1 MVTVAQSK
9 RAIFQELLA
18 ERGATWGD
26 AERTRVERAYADAE
40 RLYAGQSHWMGE
52 PMLEHCVS
60 VLNVLKRFE
69 PDDDTIIACLL
80 HHTLDAKQWTLGDI
94 EKRYGSTVRS
104 LVSGV
109 YLLSYVTM
117 KDRRMSVDH
126 LRLLLVRMAEDIRVL
141 LLILCNRM
149 HALDHLHTVE
159 PEEKRRLCSDALTL
173 FAPVSARLGI
183 YAMKHDLEAK
193 AFPVLYPIN
202 CQTIDEQLRELHE
215 RYGDFL
221 PKTATH
227 LQNFLREQGV
237 AAEVMCR
244 EKAPF
249 SIFRKM
255 QQKSMSSV
263 EDLHD
268 LFALRVLV
276 PTLESCYQTLGLL
289 HRIGYPMQNR
299 FRDYIAFP
307 KPNGY
312 QSLHTTLAKL
322 PGVPEGLFVEVQ
334 IRTPDMHR
342 ESEFG
347 VAAHWQYKQGSATA
361 QTIRRT
367 LLDST
372 LLSEQGSDL
381 AALADHIFVLTP
393 KGDIIELPDGATPLD
408 FAFHVHTNVGLAFRA
423 CKVNG
428 VIVPMDHALE
438 NGDVVEI
445 LKNKEPRPSPKWIAL
460 LKTASARARLK
471 RYLVAQERPMYVA
484 MGKEILNDELLRRHL
499 PPLDREYSVLSS
511 FDGASLSLMERED
524 LLVKLGQGSQSA
536 SSLFPHLAAKG
547 ALEEKVQKR
556 GSRLRSAAVH
566 LEDNVRMPVKFARCC
581 KPDVNPCTPITGIV
595 TREGEVR
602 VHCTT
607 CKMLKKANPER
618 RISVWRE
625 GA

>member
-1 MVTVAQSK
+1 MATVAQSR

-18 ERGATWGD
+18 ERRAAWSD
-26 AERTRVERAYADAE
+26 LARTRVERAYADAE
-40 RLYAGQSHWMGE
+40 RLYAGQEHWMGE
-52 PMLEHCVS
+52 SMLEHCVA
-60 VLNVLKRFE
+60 VLDVLRRFE
-69 PDDDTIIACLL
+69 PDDDTVIACLL
-80 HHTLDAKQWTLGDI
+80 HHTLDQKQWTLGDI
-94 EKRYGSTVRS
+94 EQRYGPTVRS
-104 LVSGV
+104 LISGV
-109 YLLSYVTM
+109 YLLSYVTT

-141 LLILCNRM
+141 LLILCNRL
-149 HALDHLHTVE
+149 HALDRLEHVS
-159 PEEKRRLCSDALTL
+159 PEERRRLCSDALTL

-183 YAMKHDLEAK
+183 YAMKHELEAK
-193 AFPVLYPIN
+193 AFPVLYPVN
-202 CQTIDEQLRELHE
+202 AQTIHEQLAELHQC
-215 RYGDFL
+215 YGDFL
-221 PKTATH
+221 PETAALLRH
-227 LQNFLREQGV
+227 FLGEHAVQ
-237 AAEVMCR
+237 AEVMNR

-268 LFALRVLV
+268 LFALRVIV
-276 PTLESCYQTLGLL
+276 PSLDSCYQTLGLL

-334 IRTPDMHR
+334 IRTQDMHR

-347 VAAHWQYKQGSATA
+347 VAAHWQYKQGGVAAHSM
-361 QTIRRT
+361 RRRLLDTT
-367 LLDST
+367 LLPREESHDDVAT
-372 LLSEQGSDL
+372 
-381 AALADHIFVLTP
+381 LADHIFVLTP
-393 KGDIIELPDGATPLD
+393 KGDIIELPEGATPLD

-428 VIVPMDHALE
+428 AIAPMDHPLE

-471 RYLVAQERPMYVA
+471 RYLAAQQRPTYIA
-484 MGKEILNDELLRRHL
+484 IGKEFLNDELLRRHL
-499 PPLDREYSVLSS
+499 LPLDRDYSILAS
-511 FDGASLSLMERED
+511 FDGESLSLTERED

-536 SSLFPHLAAKG
+536 
-547 ALEEKVQKR
+547 
-556 GSRLRSAAVH
+556 
-566 LEDNVRMPVKFARCC
+566 
-581 KPDVNPCTPITGIV
+581 
-595 TREGEVR
+595 
-602 VHCTT
+602 
-607 CKMLKKANPER
+607 
-618 RISVWRE
+618 
-625 GA
+625 